1 MNRALIFILVVLNFQ
16 ICIRAQENV
25 LQEKPTVDKR
35 VELLSIV
42 FRLAERPEYVS
53 NEFKLYSDRID
64 QYFEEYKNHEL
75 IQFTKSII
83 NENEIAYDGAM
94 WMATHLD
101 DNLRLL
107 TDVKE
112 LWQQDPRWTKENVEL
127 FIPLL
132 QKFHKDTKFDYFFK
146 DNTDIY
152 DEAVKHFTPIGE
164 QIDLNWCSSFFGK
177 ESAETYSIKIGLGI
191 WGNCYGTNIDYTN
204 GKRTI
209 NTIMGVWMVDETSLP
224 VFSKMPNF
232 PILVHG
238 FCHPFVDN
246 LTAMNYELF
255 RESGEKIFS
264 ISNNESYTSWEVVLD
279 EALLNASVT
288 MYMKDHNFEQSE
300 IEYWI
305 GLIKT
310 GFGCFWIE
318 DLVNELE
325 KYEKQREQYPT
336 FESYMSKLAEAYNNW
351 VEKMPT
357 NTQ

>member
-1 MNRALIFILVVLNFQ
+1 MNRVLTSILIVICFQ
-16 ICIRAQENV
+16 LCIQAQENV
-25 LQEKPTVDKR
+25 FQEKPTVEKR
-35 VELLSIV
+35 IELLSIV
-42 FRLAERPEYVS
+42 FRLAERPEYAS
-53 NEFKLYSDRID
+53 SELKLYSDRID
-64 QYFEEYKNHEL
+64 QYFEAYKNHEL

-83 NENEIAYDGAM
+83 NKNEIAYDGAM

-101 DNLRLL
+101 ENLRLL

-112 LWQQDPRWTKENVEL
+112 IWLQDPRWTKENVEL

-132 QKFHKDTKFDYFFK
+132 QKFHRDTKFDNFFK

-152 DEAVKHFTPIGE
+152 EEAVERFAPIGK
-164 QIDLNWCSSFFGK
+164 QMDLNWCSSFFGK

-204 GKRTI
+204 GNRTI
-209 NTIMGVWMVDETSLP
+209 NAIMGVWMVDKTSLP
-224 VFSKMPNF
+224 VFSKMPNL
-232 PILVHG
+232 PILVHE

-246 LTAMNYELF
+246 LTAKNNELF

-264 ISNNESYTSWEVVLD
+264 FANNESYTSWEVVLD

-288 MYMKDHNFEQSE
+288 MYMKDHNFKQSE

-305 GLIKT
+305 RLIKN

-325 KYEKQREQYPT
+325 KYDKQRDKYPT
-336 FESYMSKLAEAYNNW
+336 FESYMPKLAEAYKIW
-351 VEKMPT
+351 AEKMPS